1 MRTPEP
7 TWWSNETEARAI
19 DALLTHVEESYRQK
33 CAKLLRG
40 DAVTFAQG
48 WQDWYLWHNIFKRTP
63 SLLEWGGGFYVD
75 LGTNSP
81 TIVSNTL
88 FFE

>member
-1 MRTPEP
+1 M
-7 TWWSNETEARAI
+7 
-19 DALLTHVEESYRQK
+19 
-33 CAKLLRG
+33 
-40 DAVTFAQG
+40 TFAQG
-48 WQDWYLWHNIFKRTP
+48 WQDWYLWHNIFKRSP
-63 SLLEWGGGFYVD
+63 AHLEWGGGFYVD